1 MNSESDLIM
10 EVLAHIDDD
19 ARLTFPLP
27 LPEVGPV
34 INYPN
39 PVPEDR
45 DKSLELAG
53 SDFLL
58 GC

>member
-1 MNSESDLIM
+1 M

-39 PVPEDR
+39 PVPEDC